1 MFGKILSTAI
11 ALSAFC
17 FSINAQTENKTG
29 GTPILNGAAKYL
41 PKPDYPQ
48 EAKDACADGVV
59 SVDVSVDENGDVI
72 SAEAVTGDELLRNSA
87 VEAAKKA
94 RFNRP
99 IVDGGEPVKIKGFIV
114 YNFVPEKKCVK
125 AGIVNKKAL
134 SIPKPELNNARYS
147 QYVRKEETV
156 QVQVIIDLL
165 TGEVKRATVIS
176 GHPLFHAACL
186 DSARRA
192 KFSPFYHGAG
202 ILAKGIIV
210 YKFKPDGTIE
220 F

>member
-1 MFGKILSTAI
+1 MFGKIFSTAI
-11 ALSAFC
+11 ILSAFC
-17 FSINAQTENKTG
+17 FSANAQTENKIG
-29 GTPILNGAAKYL
+29 GTGVLNGFAKYL

-48 EAKDACADGVV
+48 EAKNACADGLVNV
-59 SVDVSVDENGDVI
+59 EVTIEVNGDVI
-72 SAEAVTGDELLRNSA
+72 SAKAVSGDELLRESA
-87 VEAAKKA
+87 VKAAKKA
-94 RFNRP
+94 KFNPFGDQVRA
-99 IVDGGEPVKIKGFIV
+99 KGIIV
-114 YNFVPEKKCVK
+114 YNFVSDKKCVK
-125 AGIVNKKAL
+125 TGIVNKKAL
-134 SIPKPELNNARYS
+134 SIPKPELNNARYL

-165 TGEVKRATVIS
+165 TGEVKKATVIS

-202 ILAKGIIV
+202 MLVKALIV